1 MDIPIPS
8 SLFRHLPKVGKC
20 PNLGFLDS
28 TSDKQFPSEHV
39 NESFKMAEK
48 NFRNWVG
55 FREEAD
61 RAPVANPVDRIRE
74 LESQLADLK
83 SRRDITGL
91 SREEFEILATET
103 AMSMIK
109 SAQAREAKA
118 LSTSER
124 LISESSRNAKDVL
137 DGAENKARSILAGA
151 ETRGRKYISTAE
163 LEAAELIRDAS
174 REATAIAD
182 AKVREAEA
190 IVDGKRREAAA
201 LASAARREAERLIS
215 EASENV
221 VEYRS
226 WLADII
232 AESERLYRSQ
242 TQALSAAESAI
253 SQSREKLDGAFA
265 RLNRMQQIVNNA
277 LNEDGSV
284 KKSAPIR
291 VESKRTS
298 PALDAPRRSTSSP
311 ANRSAK
317 KSPTKRK

>member
-1 MDIPIPS
+1 MKKS
-8 SLFRHLPKVGKC
+8 A
-20 PNLGFLDS
+20 
-28 TSDKQFPSEHV
+28 KQFPFENV

-118 LSTSER
+118 LGIAER
-124 LISESSRNAKDVL
+124 VISESTRNAKDVL
-137 DGAENKARSILAGA
+137 EGAETKARSLLAGA
-151 ETRGRKYISTAE
+151 ETRGRKYISVAE
-163 LEAAELIRDAS
+163 LEAAELIRNAS
-174 REATAIAD
+174 REASAIAD
-182 AKVREAEA
+182 AKVREADA

-201 LASAARREAERLIS
+201 LAAAARREAERLIS

-221 VEYRS
+221 VEYRA
-226 WLADII
+226 WLADVIS
-232 AESERLYRSQ
+232 ESERLYRSQ
-242 TQALSAAESAI
+242 TQAFSAAEAAI
-253 SQSREKLDGAFA
+253 AQSRDKLDGAFA
-265 RLNRMQQIVNNA
+265 RLNQMQKIVDNA
-277 LNEDGSV
+277 LNEDGTV
-284 KKSAPIR
+284 KRSAPIR
-291 VESKRTS
+291 VESKRTR
-298 PALDAPRRSTSSP
+298 PALDAPGRSSKSP
-311 ANRSAK
+311 AKRTAK
-317 KSPTKRK
+317 KSTSKRK